1 MTPTVQSHP
10 GKARISPAALIA
22 SLFAALWLAG
32 CASPANREAM
42 VPQDLPVARTHPYI
56 VSVQASGGADTGAM
70 DSSNISDDDLKAAIE
85 EAVTQNKVFR
95 SVVQGKDGD
104 YELSV
109 RVTRL
114 TKPLFGMTFTVEMEA
129 AWSLTRVADR
139 AVVMRKSINASG
151 SAGAGDSLIGVK
163 RLRLAVEAAAR
174 ANIAEGLKALSALT
188 L

>member
-1 MTPTVQSHP
+1 MSSPLHSRP
-10 GKARISPAALIA
+10 GLNKA
-22 SLFAALWLAG
+22 SLMVLLASLWLAG

-42 VPQDLPVARTHPYI
+42 VPTDINAARPHPYS
-56 VSVQASGGADTGAM
+56 VSVLTSGGADTGAL
-70 DSSNISDDDLKAAIE
+70 DSSNITDDDLKAAIE
-85 EAVTQNKVFR
+85 QAVTQNKVFK
-95 SVVQGKDGD
+95 SVVQGKNGD

-129 AWSLTRVADR
+129 AWSLTKIADR
-139 AVVMRKSINASG
+139 SVVLRKSINASG

-174 ANIAEGLKALSALT
+174 ANIAEGLKAISTLT